1 MIYCLFY
8 YLNLESAISSR
19 TPDSILKP
27 FSSHLGSAPR
37 LMGYH
42 GCLVQKP
49 RHLTASELNCWGVEG
64 EKRAFKQTNTS
75 FVVKAIINFKIL
87 WSFHI
92 SKTNL
97 DISNLKEWFFSIYL
111 SIYVFIW
118 AVPCGM
124 QDPSSQP
131 GIKPV
136 PPALGGQ
143 SLNHWTREVPFSL
156 LNVLFLTSIKFSYVC
171 NYVLS
176 CGY

>member
-1 MIYCLFY
+1 MGHEEQAQVLSNSAGVSWKKKKKKINTFSFWMLSQYVWILRSHPICLP
-8 YLNLESAISSR
+8 LPEALL
-19 TPDSILKP
+19 TMLGCHSILKP

-111 SIYVFIW
+111 SIYVFI
-118 AVPCGM
+118 
-124 QDPSSQP
+124 
-131 GIKPV
+131 
-136 PPALGGQ
+136 
-143 SLNHWTREVPFSL
+143 
-156 LNVLFLTSIKFSYVC
+156 
-171 NYVLS
+171 
-176 CGY
+176 